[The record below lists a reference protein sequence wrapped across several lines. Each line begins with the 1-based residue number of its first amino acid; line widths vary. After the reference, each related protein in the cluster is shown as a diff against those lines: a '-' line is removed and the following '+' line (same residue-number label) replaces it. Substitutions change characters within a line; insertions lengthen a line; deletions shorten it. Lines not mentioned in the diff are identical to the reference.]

1 MAGITRFRIMKRG
14 SVCMNVLWTTIF
26 VKDMEESLKFYQ
38 DIVGLP
44 VDGKFTAGPDT
55 DIAFLGGEG
64 AKVELIHNKKN
75 SNVDIGKDV
84 SMGFPVN
91 SLDEKMELLK
101 EKGIKIQSGP
111 FQPNPHMR
119 FFFIEDPNGM
129 TIQFVE
135 QK

>member
-1 MAGITRFRIMKRG
+1 
-14 SVCMNVLWTTIF
+14 MNVLWTTIS
-26 VKDMEESLKFYQ
+26 VKNMEESLRFYQ

-44 VDGKFTAGPDT
+44 IDGKFTAGPDT
-55 DIAFLGGEG
+55 EITFLGGEG

-75 SNVDIGKDV
+75 QDINIGKDV
-84 SMGFPVN
+84 SMGFPV
-91 SLDEKMELLK
+91 SSVDEKMEFLK

-111 FQPNPHMR
+111 FQPNPHTR